1 MPRYNNVVMN
11 LPGSQIADIIV
22 GILRPFGLSA
32 AELAVAR
39 STAKRVFNNHMYNNL
54 RRLVYPAV
62 RRRLPVRTGRLKSS
76 FRMLRHGD
84 NAIFSAIW
92 YGQQRIIRPRPRVTV
107 RGAIVDEFVL
117 RANPVIG
124 QALQAALDAT

>member
-1 MPRYNNVVMN
+1 MPRYNHIVLN
-11 LPGSQIADIIV
+11 LPGAQIAEIIV

-32 AELAVAR
+32 IELAAAR
-39 STAKRVFNNHMYNNL
+39 ITAKRVFNNHMFRNL
-54 RRLVYPAV
+54 RRLVFPAV
-62 RRRLPVRTGRLKSS
+62 QRRLPVRTGRLKRS

-84 NAIFSAIW
+84 NAVFTVIW

-117 RANPVIG
+117 RAQPVIG
-124 QALQAALDAT
+124 QALQAALDAV